1 MIISC
6 AYVFSI
12 EPNMFALD
20 NVHNVCKEENGRN
33 KGNGDVND
41 VVRRYSTE

>member
-6 AYVFSI
+6 AYIFSI

-20 NVHNVCKEENGRN
+20 NVCKEENGKN
-33 KGNGDVND
+33 KANGDVND